1 MLKKYSLQRQLIII
15 FVLIAVVVVAVLV
28 PLINKNLTDLID
40 NQMYETLELAQN
52 RYINFDFAPIE
63 NTSSKQI
70 YHMKYY
76 PSDGTDSS
84 NNGTLIPTTSMTKDD
99 AYTIYNVLADD
110 LALMIEQNKTTVHG
124 KGSDLLGDTVYYL
137 INNSNG
143 TYVISALYGDY
154 SDDLISD
161 IQQQIIN
168 IMYFALAIVAIV
180 IFIWVSSLIKPL
192 RQITKYIENVR
203 KDKEVLKKGSVK
215 IVYKDYGIISYGR
228 FYKDDV
234 MLVAVNNTGEEK
246 ELNIPVKNIEL
257 RSGDTLTRRIIST
270 ENDFST
276 ENVRYEVILD
286 SVKVT
291 MPPFSSI
298 ILEKDK

>member
-1 MLKKYSLQRQLIII
+1 MQMTWPGSPTIYYGDEAGVTGWTDPDNRRTY
-15 FVLIAVVVVAVLV
+15 
-28 PLINKNLTDLID
+28 PWGNENKELID
-40 NQMYETLELAQN
+40 
-52 RYINFDFAPIE
+52 
-63 NTSSKQI
+63 
-70 YHMKYY
+70 YHK
-76 PSDGTDSS
+76 
-84 NNGTLIPTTSMTKDD
+84 
-99 AYTIYNVLADD
+99 A
-110 LALMIEQNKTTVHG
+110 
-124 KGSDLLGDTVYYL
+124 
-137 INNSNG
+137 
-143 TYVISALYGDY
+143 
-154 SDDLISD
+154 
-161 IQQQIIN
+161 II
-168 IMYFALAIVAIV
+168 
-180 IFIWVSSLIKPL
+180 
-192 RQITKYIENVR
+192 NVR